1 MTVEVKRYWGQWPG
15 WIRRWGMIGVGVLM
29 VLGLNTW
36 ISWPPPVQAEEPPL
50 LISQAPGS
58 QLDRFCRQSP
68 EAIANKEQLRR
79 EAEQSDQAWARYTQ
93 VVAQH
98 RQDLDRCRQT
108 QWPRIQATWLRLYPC
123 DIQAG
128 VLDHV
133 FDQIVNLGYNRVFIE
148 AFYDG
153 NTILPSPDGQP
164 WPSLDPEADL
174 LDLALRSARQ
184 RGLSAYAW
192 LFSLNFG
199 YTYSQLPD
207 RQSALALNG
216 SGQTSL
222 LDPTTATLQDFVE
235 DVGPD
240 QVFVDPYSPLA
251 RQDFRSLLQQVLRRQ
266 PDGVLF
272 DYIRYPRQAGA
283 ASVAGTV
290 KDLWVYGESAR
301 NAFLNLGLNA
311 PGKALL
317 QTYLDQ
323 GFITVAD
330 LTALDARYGPR
341 PPLWRQPLQPEPLV
355 ETEIQAELR
364 RSSPVPSSP
373 SPTGETTPGAPEA
386 TPSPTPTPTPAAAVR
401 HAQLQP
407 QLWQL
412 AVEFAHQGILDYLH
426 SMSDLVTAQEIPAGA
441 VFFPDGNRRVGEI
454 GYDSR
459 LQPWDRF
466 DPELEWHVMA
476 YARCE
481 DLGCVGDQVEQVIQE
496 STAGTLVCPAL
507 AGLWG
512 ESLRKRPMLEVQ
524 MQELQQRFPQL
535 PCVSHFA
542 FSWVAA
548 ELNEARRTCTANL

>member
-1 MTVEVKRYWGQWPG
+1 MTVQVKRYWGQWPG
-15 WIRRWGMIGVGVLM
+15 WIRRWRMIGVGILM
-29 VLGLNTW
+29 ILGLNPW
-36 ISWPPPVQAEEPPL
+36 INWHPPVQAEDTSQL
-50 LISQAPGS
+50 LSQAPIS
-58 QLDRFCRQSP
+58 SLDQFCRQSP
-68 EAIANKEQLRR
+68 EAMAAKEQLRQ
-79 EAEQSDQAWARYTQ
+79 EANQSDQAWARYTQ
-93 VVAQH
+93 IVAQH
-98 RQDLDRCRQT
+98 RQELDRCRQT

-123 DIQAG
+123 DVEAG

-199 YTYSQLPD
+199 YTYSQLPE
-207 RQSALALNG
+207 RQSALAVNG

-240 QVFVDPYSPLA
+240 QVFADPYSPLA
-251 RQDFRSLLQQVLRRQ
+251 RQDFQGLLQQVLRRQ

-290 KDLWVYGESAR
+290 KDLWIYGESAR
-301 NAFLNLGLNA
+301 NAFLDLGLNA
-311 PGKALL
+311 SGKALL
-317 QTYLDQ
+317 QKYLDQ
-323 GFITVAD
+323 GLITVAD
-330 LTALDARYGPR
+330 LMALDARYGAMPPR
-341 PPLWRQPLQPEPLV
+341 WRQPQQPKPLV
-355 ETEIQAELR
+355 ETAIQAEYR
-364 RSSPVPSSP
+364 RSAPVSSSP
-373 SPTGETTPGAPEA
+373 PPPSVIPAGDPEA

-412 AVEFAHQGILDYLH
+412 AVEFAQQGVLDYLH
-426 SMSDLVTAQEIPAGA
+426 TMSEGVEAQQIPAGA
-441 VFFPDGNRRVGEI
+441 VFFPDGNRQVGDM

-481 DLGCVGDQVEQVIQE
+481 DLGCVGDQVDQVVQE
-496 STAGTLVCPAL
+496 AAAGTLVCPAL

-524 MQELQQRFPQL
+524 MQELQKRFPQL
-535 PCVSHFA
+535 QCVSHFA

>member
-1 MTVEVKRYWGQWPG
+1 V
-15 WIRRWGMIGVGVLM
+15 
-29 VLGLNTW
+29 
-36 ISWPPPVQAEEPPL
+36 
-50 LISQAPGS
+50 S

-68 EAIANKEQLRR
+68 AAIAYKEQLRQ
-79 EAEQSDQAWARYTQ
+79 EAKDSDQAWARYTQ
-93 VVAQH
+93 VLLQH
-98 RQDLDRCRQT
+98 HQDLDRCRQT

-123 DIQAG
+123 DVQAG

-164 WPSLDPEADL
+164 WPSLDPTADL
-174 LDLALRSARQ
+174 LELALRSAQQ

-199 YTYSQLPD
+199 YTYSQLPE
-207 RQSALALNG
+207 RQSALAVNG

-222 LDPTTATLQDFVE
+222 LDPTTATLEDFVE

-251 RQDFRSLLQQVLRRQ
+251 RQDFQGLLQQVLRRE

-290 KDLWVYGESAR
+290 KDLWIYGASAR
-301 NAFLNLGLNA
+301 TAFLDLGLNA
-311 PGKALL
+311 PGKSLL
-317 QTYLDQ
+317 QKYLDQ
-323 GFITVAD
+323 GYITAAD
-330 LTALDARYGPR
+330 LLALDARYGPM
-341 PPLWRQPLQPEPLV
+341 PPKWRLPQLHQPLR
-355 ETEIQAELR
+355 ETEIQAELT
-364 RSSPVPSSP
+364 RSSPTAPASP
-373 SPTGETTPGAPEA
+373 SPTSATVPGEPEA
-386 TPSPTPTPTPAAAVR
+386 TPSPTPPPTPEAAVR
-401 HAQLQP
+401 QAQLQP
-407 QLWQL
+407 DLWQL
-412 AVEFAHQGILDYLH
+412 AVEFAQQGVLDYLH
-426 SMSDLVTAQEIPAGA
+426 TMSGLVAEQQLPAGA
-441 VFFPDGNRRVGEI
+441 VFFPDGNRQVGDI

-466 DPELEWHVMA
+466 NPELEWHVMA

-481 DLGCVGDQVEQVIQE
+481 DLGCVGDQVARVVQE
-496 STAGTLVCPAL
+496 ATPDTLVCPAL

-535 PCVSHFA
+535 QCVSHFA
-542 FSWVAA
+542 FSWVAP